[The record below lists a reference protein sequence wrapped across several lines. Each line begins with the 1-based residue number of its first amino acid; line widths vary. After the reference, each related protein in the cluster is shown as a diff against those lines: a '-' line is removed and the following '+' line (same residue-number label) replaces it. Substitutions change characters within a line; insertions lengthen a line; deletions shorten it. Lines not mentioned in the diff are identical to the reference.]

1 MIRKRV
7 KRIKIL
13 LAISFALCFCAC
25 ADREPTVSD
34 AATPPNSERRFPHNE
49 NSEILGSLEAHERL
63 GDLPQR
69 ILHLIAA
76 RDFSALA
83 SFVHPVKGLRC
94 SPYAFVDAESDVVL
108 QADELL
114 AESVRDTPRLWGRFD
129 GTGEPIELD
138 IEEYFTRF
146 VYDAD
151 FYNAAQIGYDMDL
164 GSGNTINNA
173 REFYPQARIV
183 EYHFPGFDKNLGGLD
198 WRSLRLVF
206 EQHES
211 RWFLVGL
218 IHDLWT
224 T

>member
-1 MIRKRV
+1 M
-7 KRIKIL
+7 
-13 LAISFALCFCAC
+13 
-25 ADREPTVSD
+25 
-34 AATPPNSERRFPHNE
+34 
-49 NSEILGSLEAHERL
+49 
-63 GDLPQR
+63 
-69 ILHLIAA
+69 
-76 RDFSALA
+76 
-83 SFVHPVKGLRC
+83 
-94 SPYAFVDAESDVVL
+94 VL